1 MRDSVVF
8 LRSYYES
15 ISKMPRKYRL
25 EAYEAFCSYALDGT
39 VPEAMSDRVSS
50 LFVLMTPTIDSAAK
64 RYRAAVENGKK
75 GGRPRKTEK
84 AVSENPS
91 ETQSKP
97 DGKPKRN
104 LNVDADDDADEDA
117 DDDADED
124 EDADADVVVVDGDLS
139 TADEFSTRED
149 EFFEEDDDKGTET
162 VLSYLDG
169 TKFFISREELDRW
182 RKAYPDLDVELEL
195 RKMQIW
201 LDNHPKRQKSSGGRH
216 FIVSWL
222 NMEVGKLKSAKAP
235 SAQNSSDHPNFDL
248 DEFFEAATYKGEEE
262 MLSGDR

>member
-1 MRDSVVF
+1 MRDSTVF

-25 EAYEAFCSYALDGT
+25 EAYEAFCNYAFNGT
-39 VPEAMSDRVSS
+39 VPEEMSDRVSS
-50 LFVLMTPTIDSAAK
+50 LFVLMKPTVDSAAK

-84 AVSENPS
+84 AEPENPS

-104 LNVDADDDADEDA
+104 LNVDEDDDADEDA
-117 DDDADED
+117 DADADD
-124 EDADADVVVVDGDLS
+124 DVNEDADADVVVVGGDLS
-139 TADEFSTRED
+139 TADEFSTRE
-149 EFFEEDDDKGTET
+149 EELFEEDDDEGAET

-169 TKFFISREELDRW
+169 TKIFISREEVKQW
-182 RKAYPDLDVELEL
+182 REAYPDLEVELEL

-222 NMEVGKLKSAKAP
+222 NHPPMEEKKTPESKENDDA
-235 SAQNSSDHPNFDL
+235 FDAHW
-248 DEFFEAATYKGEEE
+248 DEFFDAATCKGEEE
-262 MLSGDR
+262 TQSGDR